1 VASIDLA
8 PLWQQLQQSA
18 DEILESGDN
27 ASIYPRFLQNLVLKL
42 DDQLFAAEAEH
53 VEYLEAL
60 LTSTENILNT
70 SKYFQQPEA
79 LAYIEALQQSLL
91 STGIVGKSNSVSDV
105 VKTVYRELN
114 AGTPDHYRIPDSS
127 AAVAQTLLSYQS
139 SHRPQDLWRLVTPNQ
154 RSASIWLQLKSGD
167 NVDMS
172 QVVAHVDDYIIN
184 HPLPPGVEMRWAGLT
199 YINVVWQ
206 EAMVKG
212 MISSLL
218 GAFVVV
224 SIIMIFLFRSL
235 LFGLLAMIPLSA
247 TILFIYG
254 IVGWVGK
261 DYDMPV
267 AILSALSLGLSVDFA
282 IHFIQR
288 LREMVDKHGS
298 FEKAIPLMFQE
309 PARAISRNAIVIAV
323 GFLPLLLSPL
333 VPYNTVGMFLAAIM
347 IISCLTTLV
356 ILPILMTYLKGFLFN
371 KRQENTQ

>member
-1 VASIDLA
+1 
-8 PLWQQLQQSA
+8 
-18 DEILESGDN
+18 
-27 ASIYPRFLQNLVLKL
+27 
-42 DDQLFAAEAEH
+42 
-53 VEYLEAL
+53 
-60 LTSTENILNT
+60 
-70 SKYFQQPEA
+70 
-79 LAYIEALQQSLL
+79 
-91 STGIVGKSNSVSDV
+91 
-105 VKTVYRELN
+105 
-114 AGTPDHYRIPDSS
+114 
-127 AAVAQTLLSYQS
+127 
-139 SHRPQDLWRLVTPNQ
+139 
-154 RSASIWLQLKSGD
+154 
-167 NVDMS
+167 MS

>member
-1 VASIDLA
+1 
-8 PLWQQLQQSA
+8 
-18 DEILESGDN
+18 
-27 ASIYPRFLQNLVLKL
+27 
-42 DDQLFAAEAEH
+42 
-53 VEYLEAL
+53 LEAL
-60 LTSTENILNT
+60 LAATEEQLNA

-79 LAYIEALQQSLL
+79 LAYIETMQEALL
-91 STGIVGKSNSVSDV
+91 STGIVGKSNSVTDV

-114 AGTPDHYRIPDSS
+114 EGRADYYRIPDSS

-139 SHRPQDLWRLVTPNQ
+139 SHRPQDLWRMVTPNQ
-154 RSASIWLQLKSGD
+154 RSASIWLQLKSGN
-167 NVDMS
+167 NVDMT
-172 QVVAHVDDYIIN
+172 QVVDFVDDYLLS

-212 MISSLL
+212 MVGSLL

-224 SIIMIFLFRSL
+224 FIMMVVLFRSI
-235 LFGLLAMIPLSA
+235 LFGILAMIPLSA

-254 IVGWVGK
+254 IVGWTGK

-282 IHFIQR
+282 IHFVQR
-288 LREMVDKHGS
+288 MREMVDKHGS
-298 FEKAIPLMFQE
+298 FAKAIPLMFEE

-356 ILPILMTYLKGFLFN
+356 ILPILMTYLKRFLFKSGEVN
-371 KRQENTQ
+371 P